1 MTREEYIDV
10 VGTKMKGGI
19 FSLLV
24 LYMVTSSR
32 EPIHGYAITKGLLEG
47 TGDRIYIQAGTLY
60 PILKNLENHGLIK
73 HEMVKSTEGPPRKVY
88 RTTAAG
94 KRALRDGMGLLG
106 DLLQGMQMTL
116 GEDWPISSGTAQ

>member
-24 LYMVTSSR
+24 LYMVTSAR
-32 EPIHGYAITKGLLEG
+32 EPIHGYAITKNLMEDTEG
-47 TGDRIYIQAGTLY
+47 RLYIQAGTLY
-60 PILKNLENHGLIK
+60 PILKNLENHGLISHK
-73 HEMVKSTEGPPRKVY
+73 MVKSTEGPPRKVY
-88 RTTAAG
+88 RTSAAG
-94 KRALRDGMGLLG
+94 KKALSEGMGLLG

-116 GEDWPISSGTAQ
+116 GEDWPELKVYV

>member
-32 EPIHGYAITKGLLEG
+32 EPIHGYAITKGLMEG
-47 TGDRIYIQAGTLY
+47 TEGRVYIQAGTLY
-60 PILKNLENHGLIK
+60 PILKNLENHGLVR
-73 HEMVKSTEGPPRKVY
+73 HRMVKSTEGPPRKIY

-94 KRALRDGMGLLG
+94 KKALEEGMGLLG
-106 DLLQGMQMTL
+106 DLLEGMQMTL
-116 GEDWPISSGTAQ
+116 GEDWPVVKVYR

>member
-73 HEMVKSTEGPPRKVY
+73 HKMVKSIEGPPRKVTGPP
-88 RTTAAG
+88 R
-94 KRALRDGMGLLG
+94 RARGR
-106 DLLQGMQMTL
+106 
-116 GEDWPISSGTAQ
+116 SGTAWASWATCSRGCR

>member
-32 EPIHGYAITKGLLEG
+32 EPIHGYAITKGLMEG
-47 TGDRIYIQAGTLY
+47 TEGRVYIQAGTLY
-60 PILKNLENHGLIK
+60 PILKNLENHGLVRHRMI
-73 HEMVKSTEGPPRKVY
+73 KSTEGPPRKIY

-94 KRALRDGMGLLG
+94 KKALEEGMGLLG
-106 DLLQGMQMTL
+106 DLLEGMQMTL
-116 GEDWPISSGTAQ
+116 GEDWPVVKVYR

>member
-32 EPIHGYAITKGLLEG
+32 EPIYGYAITKGLMEG
-47 TGDRIYIQAGTLY
+47 TEGRVYIQAGTLY
-60 PILKNLENHGLIK
+60 PILKNLENHGLVRHRMI
-73 HEMVKSTEGPPRKVY
+73 KSTEGPPRKIY

-94 KRALRDGMGLLG
+94 KKALSEGMGLLG
-106 DLLQGMQMTL
+106 DLLEGMQMTL
-116 GEDWPISSGTAQ
+116 GEDWPVVKVYR